1 MDYRPFLLTGILAAI
16 AVLAPATAS
25 SLAADDDGAV
35 VVKTS
40 HAQEQPQREN
50 RLRDDAYAALRQAL
64 AETPELPAV
73 PGYPAGL
80 LEVWQLAAA
89 QHPSIRLVASG
100 IAEMQQKLDP
110 ASAPPD
116 PVLSFMLMNHP
127 VADPFSWDSPM
138 TGERIGI
145 MQMLERSSKRKARRA
160 MAEVEVEAQRDRLAS
175 AKYAIGGKLLDSWF
189 ELAEADV
196 RLQQLERNEKLLEA
210 LREVVRLSFEV
221 NRAPQAD
228 LLAAEEKLAE
238 LKQMRADITAM
249 RETARAMLAMA
260 AGVKLEELP
269 EFGEMAVPEFAFTEP
284 DSWDGVAAEAA
295 ALHPDSALYDTML
308 ELVRAGRRVIKLD
321 YRPDPTVE
329 AAWTF
334 NPKNMDTFSLGFSI
348 PLPLHNDKKLDPKV
362 SETYIKEE
370 QVALMREELTV
381 DIRSEVQVQAAKLRT
396 IPERRRVLD
405 ALTLPLL
412 KQTFDSQLAAYQTR
426 KVPLADLLRTT
437 MDIIDTETALML
449 LDVEEA
455 RAEATLDYLTF
466 GLLRRTE

>member
-1 MDYRPFLLTGILAAI
+1 MDYRAFLLTGIISAI
-16 AVLAPATAS
+16 AVLAPATGS
-25 SLAADDDGAV
+25 PRADNEGAV

-40 HAQEQPQREN
+40 HTQEQPQREDK
-50 RLRDDAYAALRQAL
+50 LRDDAFAALERAL
-64 AETPELPAV
+64 AETPELPVV

-80 LEVWQLAAA
+80 LEVWQLAAE

-127 VADPFSWDSPM
+127 VSDPFSWDSPM
-138 TGERIGI
+138 TGERLGV
-145 MQMLERSSKRKARRA
+145 MQMLERGSKRRARRA
-160 MAEVEVEAQRDRLAS
+160 VAEIEVEMQRGRLAS

-189 ELAEADV
+189 ELAEAEV
-196 RLQQLERNEKLLEA
+196 RLKQLDRNEQLLEA
-210 LREVVRLSFEV
+210 LREVVRVHFEL

-228 LLAAEEKLAE
+228 LLAAEEMLAE
-238 LKQMRADITAM
+238 LEQMRAEITGM

-260 AGVKLEELP
+260 AGLKLEELP
-269 EFGEMAVPEFAFTEP
+269 ELGEAALPEFAFALPE
-284 DSWDGVAAEAA
+284 SWDSAVAQAA
-295 ALHPDSALYDTML
+295 ALHPDSALFDTML
-308 ELVRAGRRVIKLD
+308 ELIAAGREVIRLD

-334 NPKNMDTFSLGFSI
+334 NPRNMDSISLGFSI
-348 PLPLHNDKKLDPKV
+348 PLPLHNDEKLDPMV

-370 QVALMREELTV
+370 QIGLMREELLV
-381 DIRSEVQVQAAKLRT
+381 DIRSEAQVQAAKLRT
-396 IPERRRVLD
+396 IPGRRRVLD
-405 ALTLPLL
+405 TLTLPLL

-449 LDVEEA
+449 LDVEA
-455 RAEATLDYLTF
+455 ALAQATLDYLTF
-466 GLLRRTE
+466 GLLRGTE